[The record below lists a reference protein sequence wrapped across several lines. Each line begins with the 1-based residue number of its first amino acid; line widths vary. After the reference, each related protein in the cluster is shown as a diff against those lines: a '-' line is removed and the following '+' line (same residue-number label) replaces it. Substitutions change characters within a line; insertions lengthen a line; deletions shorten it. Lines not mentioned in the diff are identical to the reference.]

1 MLPHALTKFEMQ
13 RYRNKHKFNSVY
25 SRNNLPKIKD
35 GTYVINL
42 GECKSTGSRWIVL
55 YVNGD
60 KGTNITMLDIL
71 LRLELNTFQR
81 KLRDS

>member
-1 MLPHALTKFEMQ
+1 MLPYALTKFEMQ
-13 RYRNKHKFNSVY
+13 RYRNKHIFNSVY

-35 GTYVINL
+35 GTCVINL
-42 GECKSTGSRWIVL
+42 GECKSIGTHRVVL

-71 LRLELNTFQR
+71 LSLELNTFQT